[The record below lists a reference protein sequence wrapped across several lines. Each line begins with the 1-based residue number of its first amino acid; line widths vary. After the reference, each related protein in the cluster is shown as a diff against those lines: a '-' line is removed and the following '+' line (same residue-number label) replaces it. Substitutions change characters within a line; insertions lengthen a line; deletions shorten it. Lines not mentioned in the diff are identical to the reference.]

1 MTNLR
6 SNRFASCVGFQ
17 LAAVLLILSISL
29 SAKAAGVK
37 VIANASVAESSISSG
52 DLKAVFLLDK
62 DSLGGG
68 HVQPVLSKGGATHE
82 AFLKEYI
89 GRSDSALQAFYRS
102 LVFTGKGS
110 MPKALGSDA
119 EVVAYVAKTKGAI
132 GYVSGDASAE
142 GVKSLQV
149 K

>member
-1 MTNLR
+1 MTNIR
-6 SNRFASCVGFQ
+6 FFRFAGSMGFQ
-17 LAAVLLILSISL
+17 LAAVLLILSSSL
-29 SAKAAGVK
+29 SVRAAGVK
-37 VIANASVAESSISSG
+37 VIANSSVAGTSISSA

-62 DSLGGG
+62 DSVGGG

-89 GRSDSALQAFYRS
+89 GRNDSALQAFYRS

-132 GYVSGDASAE
+132 GYVGSDASAE

>member
-1 MTNLR
+1 MTNKRFFR
-6 SNRFASCVGFQ
+6 SAGSMGFQ
-17 LAAVLLILSISL
+17 LAAVLLILSSSL
-29 SAKAAGVK
+29 SARAAGVK
-37 VIANASVAESSISSG
+37 VIANSSVAESAISSG

-68 HVQPVLSKGGATHE
+68 HVQPVLSKGGPAHE
-82 AFLKEYI
+82 AFLKDYI
-89 GRSDSALQAFYRS
+89 GRNDSALQAFYRS
-102 LVFTGKGS
+102 LVFTGKAS

-132 GYVSGDASAE
+132 GYVSSDASTE